1 MPLFAV
7 IGFVVWLAATVVFRL
22 WGAELL
28 MPHTPLLWVT
38 FIGVVP
44 VVAFLLKL
52 AFAWGKAAPADRPLA
67 ALLMALPG
75 MLLDIV
81 STSFHRLVF
90 PAIPA
95 SGLYLFS
102 AWLLWAYSL
111 ILLGGILQAIRAKY
125 RVSSKQ
131 NAG

>member
-1 MPLFAV
+1 MPLFV
-7 IGFVVWLAATVVFRL
+7 LIGFIVWLAATVVFRL

-28 MPHTPLLWVT
+28 APHTPLLWIS

-44 VVAFLLKL
+44 VIALLMKL
-52 AFAWGKAAPADRPLA
+52 AFALGKAAPAERPLA
-67 ALLMALPG
+67 TLLMALPG
-75 MLLDIV
+75 MLLDVI

-90 PAIPA
+90 PEIPE
-95 SGLYLFS
+95 SEFYLFS

-111 ILLGGILQAIRAKY
+111 VLLVGIFPAIRAKY
-125 RVSSKQ
+125 LLSSKQ